1 MPPRGQDNKDRK
13 GGGKGR
19 RNDSPREAKEFDEA
33 TIQID
38 RVTRVVAG
46 GRRMRFRAAVVIGDR
61 AGRVGFGLGKG
72 NDVQVSIKKA
82 VNEARKHLIT
92 IPIVNGTVTHDSNIK
107 FKAAKIMIRP
117 ALEGTGLI
125 SGSSTRKILELAGIK
140 NVLSK
145 SFGTRNRV
153 VVAQATMKLLASLR
167 MTEAAKKYIVE
178 LKKQKV
184 EADKKRE
191 EARAKMGDSRDG
203 ARRDRGPVK
212 PAVSPVAEA
221 AAKLDATKGRLE
233 EESESKAA

>member
-13 GGGKGR
+13 GGKGR

-72 NDVQVSIKKA
+72 NDVQVSVKKA
-82 VNEARKHLIT
+82 INEARKHLVT
-92 IPIVNGTVTHDSNIK
+92 IPIVSGTVTHDATVK
-107 FKAAKIMIRP
+107 FKSAKIMVRP

-125 SGSSTRKILELAGIK
+125 AGSSTRKILELAGIK

-153 VVAQATMKLLASLR
+153 VVAQATMKLLSSLR
-167 MTEAAKKYIVE
+167 MTEAAKKHLIE
-178 LKKQKV
+178 LKKLKA

-191 EARAKMGDSRDG
+191 EARAKSGESRDG
-203 ARRDRGPVK
+203 GRRGPGPSK
-212 PAVSPVAEA
+212 PAVSPVVEA
-221 AAKLDATKGRLE
+221 AAKLDATKGRLT
-233 EESESKAA
+233 EESEAK